1 MVTEVTVP
9 LLRMLLKWDARMK
22 IQHLGKTSLIVLL
35 ALSGCASGKK
45 PVANQSAQP
54 ADSKDGVI
62 SAVQMDS
69 PIAGPKDAQ
78 PNVPIVFQLVCYQL
92 SIPAGAVSRNED
104 FWKRIDENCMSPGAY
119 DLLRRN
125 GMRIGEAPVAEME
138 KIRTMLQEIEGSG
151 RQMGTIGAEVKNVE
165 LPMRK
170 DIPFETVNYYGRNN
184 ELSGRSFDRSENI
197 FNISYRRTPRK
208 LGEMRL
214 SLVPMVRSMKK
225 RLEYTAKNDEI
236 EIQYVAPVRFYMD
249 ITVDL
254 PMEKFLVLS
263 ASDTSELPTIIGHQF
278 FIQDQ
283 PAEQTEQV
291 LIFVAQPF
299 RVDEPK
305 Q

>member
-1 MVTEVTVP
+1 MN
-9 LLRMLLKWDARMK
+9 L
-22 IQHLGKTSLIVLL
+22 QHLGKTSLIALVAL
-35 ALSGCASGKK
+35 ALSGCAGGKK
-45 PVANQSAQP
+45 SGPTVLNQSTH

-69 PIAGPKDAQ
+69 PEGGPKDAQ

-92 SIPAGAVSRNED
+92 TIPAGTVSRNED
-104 FWKRIDENCMSPGAY
+104 FWKRIDENVLSPGAY

-125 GMRIGEAPVAEME
+125 GMRIGEAPVSDLESL
-138 KIRTMLQEIEGSG
+138 RNMLQEVDGSG
-151 RQMGTIGAEVKNVE
+151 KQMGTIGADVKNVE
-165 LPMRK
+165 LTMRK
-170 DIPFETVNYYGRNN
+170 EVPFETVNYYGRNN
-184 ELSGRSFDRSENI
+184 ELSGRTFDKSENI

-208 LGEMRL
+208 LDQMRL

-236 EIQYVAPVRFYMD
+236 EISYIAPVKFYMD

-254 PMEKFLVLS
+254 PMDKFLVL
-263 ASDTSELPTIIGHQF
+263 APSDTSELPTIIGHQF

-283 PAEQTEQV
+283 AAEQMETV
-291 LIFVAQPF
+291 LIFLAQPF
-299 RVDEPK
+299 RIDEPK